1 MYAPII
7 YHGGVWLYFD
17 QHCPKVQ
24 QPFKAVCRSFTFK
37 TAIFTTYKQ
46 KLEIFFSS
54 KWIAKLTW
62 LAFLEKHNNLL
73 ICRVA
78 RDERENSRKLH
89 KTERGPYDIFDYLFW
104 LRILINCQVDRDQ
117 HMTHECSWR
126 KHTTRKWRLWRFWL
140 SLVVENKDKFLFCI
154 RVYLVFVEAYLLR
167 HVPIN

>member
-1 MYAPII
+1 MYGYISI
-7 YHGGVWLYFD
+7 NI
-17 QHCPKVQ
+17 VQ
-24 QPFKAVCRSFTFK
+24 KFNNRSKQSADRLHSKQPFSRLINKSSRF
-37 TAIFTTYKQ
+37 
-46 KLEIFFSS
+46 FFSS

-89 KTERGPYDIFDYLFW
+89 KTERGTYDIFDYLFW